1 VASATVRSEDEMDL
15 LTVSVFRRGSA
26 VAPYT
31 VVTLAGELDAT
42 NNLQLRQTLEAE
54 IAAGPRRLIVDLSD
68 LAFMDSS
75 ALKVLLHSSRALGRN
90 GGAFAFACPRGT
102 VARVLEL
109 TQAGQLVP
117 VCDSVEQ
124 AAASLS
130 S

>member
-1 VASATVRSEDEMDL
+1 MDL
-15 LTVSVFRRGSA
+15 LTVSVFRHGSST
-26 VAPYT
+26 APYT
-31 VVTLAGELDAT
+31 VVTLAGEVDAT

-54 IAAGPRRLIVDLSD
+54 LAVRPQRLIVDLSD
-68 LAFMDSS
+68 LKFMDSS
-75 ALKVLLHSSRALGRN
+75 ALKVLLHTNRALIRD
-90 GGAFAFACPRGT
+90 GGTFALACPRAS

-109 TQAGQLVP
+109 TQVGQLVP